1 MGGGSWSAPDWANY
15 SGTVRN
21 QTVQQTYK
29 SRSMDDYLDPKNIK
43 GGVCESR
50 DSPDHPISMPII
62 LDFDVTGSMG
72 PLAHEIASNTLGKVM
87 EEIWNRKPVPDP
99 QIMFMANGDV
109 KCDSAPLQV
118 SQFESSNVLVEQMAK
133 IFLEGGGGGNGG
145 ESYDLP
151 WYFAA
156 KHTVTDSWEKR
167 HVKGFLF
174 TIGDECKGHGLTKEE
189 IKEFIGDDVEKDYTT
204 QELLAMVEQ
213 QYEVF
218 HIVLDIGGSADS
230 RAVKNWKNFLGERA
244 LVLDD
249 LSKLAEVIVSTIQV
263 VSGADKATV
272 INSWDGS
279 TNLTVGKALKDLTSG
294 IKSDTG
300 VVKF

>member
-1 MGGGSWSAPDWANY
+1 VEVLGQHRI
-15 SGTVRN
+15 GTVILKPLEVRPS
-21 QTVQQTYK
+21 
-29 SRSMDDYLDPKNIK
+29 SRLTSLGLWM
-43 GGVCESR
+43 
-50 DSPDHPISMPII
+50 I

-72 PLAHEIASNTLGKVM
+72 PLAHEIASSTLGKVM

-109 KCDSAPLQV
+109 KSDSAPLQV

-156 KHTVTDSWEKR
+156 KHTSTDSFEKR

-174 TIGDECKGHGLTKEE
+174 TIGDECRGHGLTREE
-189 IKEFIGDDVEKDYTT
+189 IEEFIGDDVEKNYTT

-218 HIVLDIGGSADS
+218 HIVLTVDGRGDS
-230 RAVKNWKNFLGERA
+230 RAVQNWKDLLGERA

-263 VSGADKATV
+263 VSGVDKATV
-272 INSWDGS
+272 LSSWDGT
-279 TNLTVGKALKDLTSG
+279 TNITVSKALKDLTSG
-294 IKSDTG
+294 AKSSSG